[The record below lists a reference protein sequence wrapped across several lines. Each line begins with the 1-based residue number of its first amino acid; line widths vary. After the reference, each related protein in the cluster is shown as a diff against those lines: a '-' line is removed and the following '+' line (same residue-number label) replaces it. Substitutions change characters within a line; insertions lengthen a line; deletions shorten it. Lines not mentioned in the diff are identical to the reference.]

1 MTALSS
7 IIEEADRHAKDAIR
21 WGNTNHKWWF
31 RLGIAAIGFGLLSA
45 ALAALGASSAAAG
58 VAGLIAGSLGGVQSF
73 ASPEERAQ
81 WHFSHVGE
89 FEALANE
96 GRLLQDRPGGASE
109 DEVRTLS
116 QALKEVRT
124 RKYPAGPSDANAKPT

>member
-7 IIEEADRHAKDAIR
+7 IIQEADRHAKDATR
-21 WGNTNHKWWF
+21 WGNTNHNRWF
-31 RLGIAAIGFGLLSA
+31 ILGIAAIGFGLLSA
-45 ALAALGASSAAAG
+45 ALAAFGASSATAG

-73 ASPEERAQ
+73 AGPEERAQ
-81 WHFSHVGE
+81 WHFSRVGE

-96 GRLLQDRPGGASE
+96 GRLLADRPGGVEE

-116 QALKEVRT
+116 KALKEVRT
-124 RKYPAGPSDANAKPT
+124 RRYPAGPPDAKAKTA